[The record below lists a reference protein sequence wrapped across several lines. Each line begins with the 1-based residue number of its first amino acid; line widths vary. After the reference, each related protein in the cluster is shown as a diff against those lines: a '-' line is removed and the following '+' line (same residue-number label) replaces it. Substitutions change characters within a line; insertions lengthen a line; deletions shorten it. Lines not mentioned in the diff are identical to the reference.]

1 MSRRLNLIPLALAGV
16 FAASQAQAAELS
28 PLGMFMAADIV
39 VKGVMIG
46 LALASVLSWTVLI
59 AKKSEL
65 ARAGKALRAGLAALE
80 SRNTL
85 GSTELTQ
92 DATCNALMKAARD
105 ELARSGAQAPHEGI
119 KERIGL
125 RFARIEAGEAA
136 QAARGVSILASIGAT
151 GPFVGLFGTVWGI
164 MNSFIG
170 IAKTQTTSLAV
181 VAPGIAEALLATAIG
196 LVAAIPA
203 VLFYN
208 HLTRAVTTHRALV
221 SDAATG
227 VMLLTGRELDCFDA
241 FPSREPG
248 ATSLGN
254 ATKDGARSPLRL
266 AAE

>member
-1 MSRRLNLIPLALAGV
+1 MSLDMKKITRAGRIPLSFSSVLA
-16 FAASQAQAAELS
+16 AASQAQAAELS
-28 PLGMFMAADIV
+28 PISMFMAADVV
-39 VKGVMIG
+39 VKVVMVA
-46 LALASVLSWTVLI
+46 LAMASVLGWTVLI
-59 AKKSEL
+59 AKKGEL
-65 ARAGKALRAGLAALE
+65 ARAGKSLKAGIAALAA
-80 SRNTL
+80 RNTL
-85 GSTELTQ
+85 GATELTE
-92 DATCNALMKAARD
+92 DSTCNALMNAARD
-105 ELARSGAQAPHEGI
+105 ELARSGAQVPHEGL

-125 RFARIEAGEAA
+125 RFARIEANESARAA
-136 QAARGVSILASIGAT
+136 HGVSVLASIGAT

-208 HLTRAVTTHRALV
+208 HLTRAVATHRALV

-227 VMLLTGRELDCFDA
+227 VMLLTGRELD
-241 FPSREPG
+241 
-248 ATSLGN
+248 
-254 ATKDGARSPLRL
+254 GARSPLRL